1 MALTLSPFA
10 AHRPLDGSFSTG
22 QDQIG
27 TGCTQL
33 LLIGASLLAA
43 EQKMRWRHRETDP
56 MSIGAFGLGVENR
69 LNIGNRVTEVSDDT
83 PTAMGQKAVAELNKT
98 CGVRLVRGIAHGDQ
112 RGIGQ
117 SQSLLQH
124 EPCGWRFRA
133 TNEPPTPTVLIQRGK
148 KVPLHEQGFI
158 SDEPGPCAWI
168 AVGITAEIKIAED
181 INQVLLDRK
190 GCAMPAQQ
198 LETCVPVVVP
208 TSFALEGVDARWRR
222 QPVAVV
228 LHGCLEGSAITARH
242 ITDHPVDVEQQKLAS
257 GWVPVQGERFWRLV
271 G

>member
-1 MALTLSPFA
+1 MSLTFRSVA
-10 AHRPLDGSFSTG
+10 AHRPLNGCFSAG
-22 QDQIG
+22 EDQIRTRG
-27 TGCTQL
+27 YEL
-33 LLIGASLLAA
+33 LLIDASLFAA
-43 EQKMRWRHRETDP
+43 GEKMRWGHRETDP
-56 MSIGAFGLGVENR
+56 MPIGALGLGVENS
-69 LNIGNRVTEVSDDT
+69 LDIGNRVTQIGDDT
-83 PTAMGQKAVAELNKT
+83 PTAMGQKAVAELHKT
-98 CGVRLVRGIAHGDQ
+98 SGVRLVRGIAHGDQ
-112 RGIGQ
+112 RGIDQ

-228 LHGCLEGSAITARH
+228 LNGCLEGSAITARH